1 MFMKPFMTFV
11 TIVAAFCCFFGGEPF
26 AAAVTLT
33 LIPIVWTQTDAI
45 RHNRSIDNRML
56 CNSRSGYRNFHRSDG
71 NIRGPLQQAH
81 APRSLEE
88 SPMRIAF
95 LKESDHVVA
104 VFVDEFH
111 NRRISRDRVVYS
123 MVDGYASAQPEY
135 LDTLQRATVPESS
148 AIRQSLGVR
157 YPGEPLTDVDW
168 RTARDCS

>member
-1 MFMKPFMTFV
+1 
-11 TIVAAFCCFFGGEPF
+11 
-26 AAAVTLT
+26 
-33 LIPIVWTQTDAI
+33 
-45 RHNRSIDNRML
+45 
-56 CNSRSGYRNFHRSDG
+56 
-71 NIRGPLQQAH
+71 
-81 APRSLEE
+81 
-88 SPMRIAF
+88 MRIAF